1 MSDEDVREIIEKWVG
16 EAMRCYNDFINDQ
29 TPDNY
34 FFVPALW
41 EVGKKL
47 AERGQANVVLYLCNM
62 LSRAALLSGGSVFDK
77 LNEKFFMKGG

>member
-16 EAMRCYNDFINDQ
+16 EAMHCYNSFIDNQ
-29 TPDNY
+29 TPENF
-34 FFVPALW
+34 FFVAALR

-47 AERGQANVVLYLCNM
+47 AERGQTNVVLYLCHM
-62 LSRAALLSGGSVFDK
+62 LSGAALLSGGSVFDK